1 MARCTTGQKK
11 YSVMDQLPCSSS
23 GLDARPKA
31 GYQSRLWVVIWKRSL
46 GYRTGCAGCY
56 EAQAQVL
63 RALATKHKQKPLRLE
78 SADRPASPRVS
89 EPPQVKEFVSG
100 SSELQAGPLAKM
112 RSNLPAAL
120 PRSGI
125 WTDAYRPLRKHID
138 LALIFSRKCH
148 SELPV
153 LEG

>member
-112 RSNLPAAL
+112 HLA
-120 PRSGI
+120 I
-125 WTDAYRPLRKHID
+125 
-138 LALIFSRKCH
+138 LALICLLLCPDQESGRMRTDHCASTSISR
-148 SELPV
+148 
-153 LEG
+153 